1 MARFESK
8 QSRIK
13 YTICCS
19 FGVLNSR
26 FIFLT
31 RLKSER
37 KLSNRKRTDFL
48 TTFQDVVNSC
58 TAIVAI

>member
-1 MARFESK
+1 MQANGSL
-8 QSRIK
+8 RIK
-13 YTICCS
+13 TNHFVAP

-26 FIFLT
+26 FTLLT

-48 TTFQDVVNSC
+48 TTLQDVVNSC